1 MAKAKQDELALVQ
14 TNEVAESFN
23 PASLIEM
30 ALQSQASP
38 ETLKELLALQK
49 EFEANE
55 AKKAYIKAITAFRA
69 DPPKI
74 LKDKSVSYGNTKFKH
89 TSLQSITK
97 LIRKP
102 LSDLGLSVNWTT
114 NSDEAIK
121 VTCTVTHSL
130 GHSESCSLTAKADTS
145 GGKNAIQAVGSAVKY
160 LQRYT
165 VLSLLGLAETDELDD
180 DGNLGKDQKISVD
193 QANEIKRLAEVKGT
207 PMKKLLDH
215 FQIDKLEDMLVTEY
229 VQAIDIFKGMKK

>member
-14 TNEVAESFN
+14 TNEVAVELT
-23 PASLIEM
+23 PM
-30 ALQSQASP
+30 ALIQQAVKDGANIESLTALF
-38 ETLKELLALQK
+38 ELKERV
-49 EFEANE
+49 EAAD

-69 DPPKI
+69 DPPAI

-97 LIRKP
+97 VIRKS

-165 VLSLLGLAETDELDD
+165 VLSLLGLAETDDLDD

-193 QANEIKRLAEVKGT
+193 QANEIKRLAEEKGT
-207 PMKKLLDH
+207 EMKKLLDH